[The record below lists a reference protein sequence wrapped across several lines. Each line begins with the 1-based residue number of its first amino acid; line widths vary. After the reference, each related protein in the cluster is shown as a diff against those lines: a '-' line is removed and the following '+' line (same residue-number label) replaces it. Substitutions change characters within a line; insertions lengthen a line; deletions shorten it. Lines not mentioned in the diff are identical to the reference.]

1 LKSWT
6 NLANRSTF
14 GGSHPFEKLLYDDLS
29 NHYPEIKQKI
39 DSVQQYLDE
48 KFPIYHQTRIDL
60 VLKLFEILENTN
72 GINQFTEMLEKNVTA
87 ALFYILDYDR
97 TEWPSLYNIVSSTG
111 MLDKIKKAVNQDDV
125 GKLGN
130 SLGDIT
136 KKSLSLLVDL
146 SHSIDTI
153 LKYEGDLKGNC
164 DYLL

>member
-1 LKSWT
+1 
-6 NLANRSTF
+6 
-14 GGSHPFEKLLYDDLS
+14 
-29 NHYPEIKQKI
+29 
-39 DSVQQYLDE
+39 
-48 KFPIYHQTRIDL
+48 
-60 VLKLFEILENTN
+60 
-72 GINQFTEMLEKNVTA
+72 MLEKNVTA